1 MVITAIGGDFV
12 VPPDSGCWCCG
23 DQTVSA
29 SVVRLSAHPEVGVCF
44 RCLGYLNG
52 RRERS
57 NERVAGRHPVR
68 GGDACST
75 APASTAAEVWAW
87 RLRAPSAAVLSC

>member
-52 RRERS
+52 QTRAINR
-57 NERVAGRHPVR
+57 
-68 GGDACST
+68 
-75 APASTAAEVWAW
+75 AS
-87 RLRAPSAAVLSC
+87 RRAPPGPWWRRLQYRAGFNRC

>member
-52 RRERS
+52 QTRAIKR
-57 NERVAGRHPVR
+57 
-68 GGDACST
+68 
-75 APASTAAEVWAW
+75 AS
-87 RLRAPSAAVLSC
+87 RRAPPGPWWRRLQYRAGFNRC